1 MPADAETVATNDVV
15 ADSGSRGRAAAEP
28 VEQQSDWAVAMAVAL
43 TCSLVAWAR
52 MTPVARRTIWAE
64 DGRVFLTDA
73 FSAAPF
79 TTLFRPYGGYLH
91 LIPRATAEFI
101 AAVVQPPRY
110 ALALS
115 AAACVIAAG
124 VAALVYVCARAVT
137 GSRVLRI
144 CLATVTVAVPALPL
158 EVLGN
163 LANVHWFFL
172 WLTPWLLFYQPRSR
186 IGSWGLGL
194 VALVAAL
201 TEIQVVLF
209 APLVAWRWRER
220 HGWPIRAGILAG
232 LAGQGLAT
240 VLSTRTPK
248 TDALPSIA
256 DHVAGYTVNAV
267 MTIWLGS
274 RASISAAV
282 ATYGWSIVALSLLP
296 SLAALVVVWIRGDS
310 TQRLA
315 ALVLPAASVVV
326 WSAALV
332 INRSGY
338 RYWWPALN
346 DGKELVILRYAV
358 VPSMFVLAALLLAL
372 TTFDWSRSRFAWVA
386 FAAALPIGLVAVVNA
401 VPAGEGRE
409 AGPVW
414 SVEVERA
421 RAACLA
427 DPSKGAQVL
436 NIAPA
441 GWITEVPC
449 QVLEGKHVP
458 TSGSPG

>member
-1 MPADAETVATNDVV
+1 MTAEAETVAADEV
-15 ADSGSRGRAAAEP
+15 AADCGSGGRRAES
-28 VEQQSDWAVAMAVAL
+28 VARQSDWAFALAVGL

-52 MTPVARRTIWAE
+52 MTSIAKRTIWAE
-64 DGRVFLTDA
+64 DGHVFLTDA
-73 FSAAPF
+73 FSAGPF
-79 TTLFRPYGGYLH
+79 TNLFRPYGGYLH
-91 LIPRATAEFI
+91 LVPRSTAELT
-101 AAVVQPPRY
+101 AAVVPLAWY

-115 AAACVIAAG
+115 AAACIIAGG
-124 VAALVYVCARAVT
+124 VAALVYVCAVAVT
-137 GSRVLRI
+137 QSRVLRI
-144 CLATVTVAVPALPL
+144 CLAAVTVAVPALPL

-163 LANVHWFFL
+163 LANIHWFFL
-172 WLTPWLLFYQPRSR
+172 WLTPWLLFYRPRSR
-186 IGSWGLGL
+186 VGSLVLGL
-194 VALVAAL
+194 VGLVAAL
-201 TEIQVVLF
+201 TEIQMVLF

-220 HGWPIRAGILAG
+220 RGWPIRIGMLAG
-232 LAGQGLAT
+232 LAGQCIAMLT
-240 VLSTRTPK
+240 SIRPPRTGPF
-248 TDALPSIA
+248 PSIA

-282 ATYGWSIVALSLLP
+282 ATYGWSIAALCLMP
-296 SLAALVVVWIRGDS
+296 SLAALIVVWIRGDA

-332 INRSGY
+332 VNRTGNK
-338 RYWWPALN
+338 YWWPAPKNGGQLA
-346 DGKELVILRYAV
+346 ILRYAV

-372 TTFDWSRSRFAWVA
+372 ATFDWSQRRFAWVV
-386 FAAALPIGLVAVVNA
+386 FAAALPIGLVAVFNA
-401 VPAGEGRE
+401 VPTGERR
-409 AGPVW
+409 AIGPVW

-427 DPSKGAQVL
+427 DRSKEAELL

-449 QVLEGKHVP
+449 QVLKGM
-458 TSGSPG
+458 